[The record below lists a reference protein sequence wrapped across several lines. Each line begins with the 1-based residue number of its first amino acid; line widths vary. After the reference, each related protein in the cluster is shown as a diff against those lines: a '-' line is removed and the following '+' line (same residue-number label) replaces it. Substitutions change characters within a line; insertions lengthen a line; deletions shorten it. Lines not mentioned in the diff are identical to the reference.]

1 MVLQDTRRWSIMSPE
16 KQKKKK
22 TSLRDIDAVAVHR
35 THPLETVAHLNLT
48 P

>member
-16 KQKKKK
+16 KNKKK